1 MAAIISDKFRI
12 LNAQQFLNS
21 LGDDYINEA
30 NSAIV
35 TGSGAE
41 LSKMYFFIGRPQD
54 WDTTIEIY
62 SKSSTAFT
70 TSDTV
75 YVGTNLATAG
85 FKANVRRVNE
95 NSLVLYNVV
104 GTANF
109 ALGSLLKASNGTSDT
124 GATALTGVYRF
135 SDENV
140 PVVPADNQKEK
151 YDIYSDLIAAKRI
164 TTKYCRTVITRYNW
178 NLIAHPK
185 FDMWKPDYL
194 ESSSGYQIGKSTA
207 TGASS
212 FYDSKYYVVNSNYE
226 VFKCLYNGQNQANPN
241 GRNATNEPTTS
252 PAGGQGSYDSSR
264 KIYTEP
270 TGTAGYVWKYM
281 YTIPTDDVLKFL
293 STDFMPIVEATNASR
308 AGVVSAAVDGA
319 IDVALVIDEGSGF
332 TQNGDKYAPIIGDGT
347 GGVVK
352 LTFTSGKLT
361 NAVIHNPGRN
371 YTYGTVPLVSGSG
384 SGSSAIGV
392 WNNVNITDPLNPV
405 FSTSTT
411 IPSTA
416 KAHVEPIISPEG
428 GHGSNPEK
436 ELNGKR
442 IMINVRLTSTEAT
455 AGGETTK
462 DFPVDNDFRR
472 IGIIKDPVVNGSTAV
487 ATAST
492 LNGLNAIK
500 VNGATA
506 NYQVDEII
514 EQTVTGSK
522 KAYGRVVSWVLDS
535 NSTTAGVLKY
545 IQIPSE
551 HSFEGKVRAFESSAN
566 AILGK
571 SSGASGT
578 VNTAFADNTV
588 LLGCTF
594 VDGLASPEIKR
605 NSGDIIYIENRKKIT
620 RSNDQIEDIKLVI
633 EF

>member
-35 TGSGAE
+35 TGAGAE
-41 LSKMYFFIGRPQD
+41 LAKMYFFIGRPQD
-54 WDTTIEIY
+54 WDTTLEIY

-70 TSDTV
+70 TSNTV
-75 YVGTNLATAG
+75 YIGTNLSSAT

-95 NSLVLYNVV
+95 NSLVLYNVTGSASFSL
-104 GTANF
+104 GTV
-109 ALGSLLKASNGTSDT
+109 LKASTGNTDT
-124 GATALTGVYRF
+124 TATALTGVYRF
-135 SDENV
+135 SDESV
-140 PVVPADNQKEK
+140 PVAPADNQKEK
-151 YDIYSDLIAAKRI
+151 YEIYSDLIAAKRI

-212 FYDSKYYVVNSNYE
+212 FYNSKYYVVNSNYE

-241 GRNATNEPTTS
+241 GRNATNEPSIS
-252 PAGGQGSYDSSR
+252 PGGGQGSYDSSR

-270 TGTAGYVWKYM
+270 NGTAEYVWKYM
-281 YTIPTDDVLKFL
+281 FTIPTDDVLKFL

-308 AGVVSAAVDGA
+308 SSVVSAAVDGA
-319 IDVALVIDEGSGF
+319 IDVALVIDQGSGF
-332 TQNGDKYAPIIGDGT
+332 TSDGEKYAPIIGNGT
-347 GGVVK
+347 AGVVK
-352 LTFTSGKLT
+352 LTFSGGILT
-361 NAVIHNPGRN
+361 KAVIHNPGKN
-371 YTYGTVPLVSGSG
+371 YTYGTVPLVTGSG

-392 WNNVNITDPLNPV
+392 WGSVNIADPNNPS
-405 FSTSTT
+405 FSSSTVV
-411 IPSTA
+411 PATA
-416 KAHVEPIISPEG
+416 KAYVEAIISPEG
-428 GHGSNPEK
+428 GHGSNSEK

-442 IMINVRLTSTEAT
+442 IMINVRLTSTEST

-472 IGIIKDPVVNGSTAV
+472 IGIIKDPFVNGSTAV

-492 LNGLNAIK
+492 LNGLYALKIN
-500 VNGATA
+500 NATA
-506 NYQVDEII
+506 NYQVDDII
-514 EQTVTGSK
+514 EQTVTGSN
-522 KAYGRVVSWVLDS
+522 KAYGRVVSWVQDS
-535 NSTTAGVLKY
+535 VGSTSGVLKY

-551 HSFEGKVRAFESSAN
+551 HSFGGKVRLFESSGTN
-566 AILGK
+566 AVTT
-571 SSGASGT
+571 SSVSGT

-594 VDGLASPEIKR
+594 VDGLASPEIKQ
-605 NSGDIIYIENRKKIT
+605 NSGDIIYIENRKKIV